1 MTVDPL
7 LAIQTKLKADSTITA
22 LVSTRVYRDVMPNSP
37 TLPAIVLTEVSDISD
52 DDSNTD
58 THAHARIQATVFSQG
73 VASGE
78 ASSISKV
85 IRKSL
90 HNMVNTSLATS
101 GDYVYI
107 VSCQDAGAQRDVNLD
122 VSPKIWMMHRDFL
135 IEYSY

>member
-1 MTVDPL
+1 MTADPL
-7 LAIQTKLKADSTITA
+7 LAIQTKLKSDTTITA
-22 LVSTRVYRDVMPNSP
+22 LVSTRIYRDVLPNSP
-37 TLPAIVLTEVSDISD
+37 TLPAIVLTEISDISD

-58 THAHARIQATVFSQG
+58 CHAHVRIQTTVFSSG

-101 GDYVYI
+101 GDYVYV
-107 VSCQDAGAQRDVNLD
+107 VSCQDAGASRDVNLD
-122 VSPKIWMMHRDFL
+122 VSPKIWMMHRDFM